1 MRYMFNFKKII
12 IMKLLLTALLLMS
25 LSAKAQMK
33 KFEGVWTSPTSS
45 YFTTIMYNE
54 EKDQFKIINF
64 SFKEDEV
71 IYEKITKVED
81 DKIFTSLHNES
92 NSYSVNVIY
101 ELLNDDQILCVFEG
115 DINRRVAITRMP
127 MDKNYD

>member
-1 MRYMFNFKKII
+1 
-12 IMKLLLTALLLMS
+12 MKLLLAALLSMS
-25 LSAKAQMK
+25 LSTKAQME

-64 SFKEDEV
+64 SFKEDEI

-101 ELLNDDQILCVFEG
+101 ELLNNDQILCVFEG
-115 DINRRVAITRMP
+115 DINRRVAITRMQ